1 MKRLFETVERNINQL
16 VDKNVAWSRCIC
28 DEDMQNAKSGTVN
41 LHLTHSRKIPHN
53 WLPAS
58 LKGSKLLCLAGAG
71 GQQAPLL
78 AMAGADVTVLDLSE
92 KMLEQDRIMA
102 ERYHL
107 QLDLIHGNMCDMHFF
122 PDNLFDII
130 INPSSLMYIPDVSIV
145 YKECYRILKKG
156 GIFILSAPAP
166 VNYLCEF
173 VQEGQYYKACNRM
186 PYKSYEHENQG
197 DWIEFGHTMED
208 YLGGLLLSGFIIK
221 GYFEEQL
228 EDITEL
234 SFVIKAIK
242 P

>member
-122 PDNLFDII
+122 RITYLT
-130 INPSSLMYIPDVSIV
+130 SLST
-145 YKECYRILKKG
+145 RHL
-156 GIFILSAPAP
+156 
-166 VNYLCEF
+166 
-173 VQEGQYYKACNRM
+173 
-186 PYKSYEHENQG
+186 
-197 DWIEFGHTMED
+197 
-208 YLGGLLLSGFIIK
+208 
-221 GYFEEQL
+221 
-228 EDITEL
+228 
-234 SFVIKAIK
+234 
-242 P
+242 